1 MKGSNLPE
9 ILESIRKPTIKTY
22 MILFKLAEKDPQIN
36 KYLTEYFEFAQRYL
50 ENPDAITNPVLRAL
64 VKTILNAKISNV
76 KLAALDLLPAGL
88 VKTVKPL
95 SKVFVPFVSGLAGY
109 LNLLSAYYSLKPHID
124 EYLLTTSYTPSDV
137 YTMLVGVDPEIKNLP
152 KEDVLKA
159 IASVLSSAPSLIQNL
174 TTLATAVKSLAYGK
188 TGIPIETYMKLRS
201 ELSGIGPEN
210 VSAAIKSLQQYLES
224 VSPQKLKRKRRK

>member
-1 MKGSNLPE
+1 MKGSNLSE

-36 KYLTEYFEFAQRYL
+36 KYLIEYFEFAQRYL
-50 ENPDAITNPVLRAL
+50 ENPDAIMDPAIRAL
-64 VKTILNAKISNV
+64 VKTILNTKVGNV
-76 KLAALDLLPAGL
+76 KLAAVDLFPSGL

-95 SKVFVPFVSGLAGY
+95 SKLFVPFVSGLTGY

-124 EYLLTTSYTPSDV
+124 EYLLTTNYTPSDI

-159 IASVLSSAPSLIQNL
+159 IASVLSSAPSLLQNL

-201 ELSGIGPEN
+201 ELSGMNPEN
-210 VSAAIKSLQQYLES
+210 VSAAIKSLQQYLTS
-224 VSPQKLKRKRRK
+224 VSPQKLKRKRK